1 MDLRTYTMSKLIIDW
16 DLGTKLAGNKP
27 ELAKEILNLLIKNLP
42 AELEQIKLSK
52 ETHNFPMLLKHVHK
66 LHGAVSYCGA
76 PRLKVVLYNYEVALK
91 NKDEK
96 VLDSYYADLEFEIT
110 QLIEQAV

>member
-1 MDLRTYTMSKLIIDW
+1 MQTMNKLVIDW

-42 AELEQIKLSK
+42 TELEQIKQAK
-52 ETHNFPMLLKHVHK
+52 EKMNYHLLLKHVHK

-76 PRLKVVLYNYEVALK
+76 PRLKNALLNYENALK
-91 NKDEK
+91 SGDTKTLE
-96 VLDSYYADLEFEIT
+96 SYYADLEYEIK
-110 QLIEQAV
+110 QLIDQSV